1 MTTNLQTL
9 TTPSRLDD
17 HRYRWDVPD
26 GWQQGRAA
34 FGGLVVGTLV
44 RAGEMH
50 VDDAAMPLRSMTAHL
65 CGPVQPGEAIIAAST
80 LRSGN
85 NTRVVELRIEQAGE
99 IQSHAVLL
107 FGKARSTDCD
117 NAPVAPTLGDWREI
131 PVAPVE
137 PPLGPVFASHFEYRV
152 VEGIPLS
159 GEEEAVSVGWIRPKA
174 PGDERGPAYLAS
186 CIDAWWPAA
195 MARLESPRPFGTVTF
210 TFEVLGDLTGLDP
223 NAPLL
228 HSGRQI
234 AGRDGYLVEFRE
246 LRGEDGRLLAMNQ
259 QTMALIR

>member
-9 TTPSRLDD
+9 TTPTRLDE
-17 HRYRWDVPD
+17 HRFHWDVPD
-26 GWQQGRAA
+26 GWQQGRGA

-44 RAGEMH
+44 HAGEQH
-50 VDDAAMPLRSMTAHL
+50 IADASMSLRSMTAHL
-65 CGPVQPGEAIIAAST
+65 CGPVQPGEAVIRAST
-80 LRSGN
+80 LRSGS

-107 FGKARSTDCD
+107 FGKARSSDCD
-117 NAPVAPTLGDWREI
+117 NAPPSSTLVDWRDI
-131 PVAPVE
+131 PLAPVE
-137 PPLGPVFASHFEYRV
+137 PPLGPVFASHFEYRI
-152 VEGIPLS
+152 VEGVPYS
-159 GEEEAVSVGWIRPKA
+159 GEEDAASAGWIRPKQ
-174 PGDERGPAYLAS
+174 PGTERGAAYLAS

-195 MARLESPRPFGTVTF
+195 LTRLESPRPFGTVTF
-210 TFEVLGDLTGLDP
+210 TFEVLGDFEGLDP
-223 NAPLL
+223 DAPLF
-228 HSGRQI
+228 HSERQV